1 MGFTEEILSLQNLL
15 MERKSVIYNEEAT
28 KHSLIIP
35 LIQVLGYD
43 IHNPIEVKP
52 EYVADFAKKKG
63 EKVDYAIFKDGK
75 PIFFIEAK
83 SVGIKL
89 GDHDAQLSR
98 YFNATP
104 NVKLGIITDGIKY
117 KFFTDF
123 EMKNIMD
130 TTPFFELDFEN
141 VTNEDIDLLK
151 MFCKECFNQSSLLH
165 KAEELIYI
173 SKIVNKL
180 KGLLQKPDD
189 DFIRFLVKDFTKTKV
204 TSVTIEKFKPY
215 VNKAISG
222 TITELS
228 QELMTGDEAETTH
241 HTKSI
246 ITTEDE
252 LKAYDQIKAILVDAQ
267 KDISNLSYKDT
278 VSYFGIFNNNING
291 WFVRFI
297 IDKDP
302 MIVMVNMPYSILHS
316 YHIEF
321 KMQSLN
327 SKGITKIFINNID
340 DIQNLKDIIVKAFEM
355 VE

>member
-1 MGFTEEILSLQNLL
+1 MGFTEEILSLQKLL
-15 MERKSVIYNEEAT
+15 MERKGIIHNEEAT

-43 IHNPIEVKP
+43 IYNPIEVKP

-63 EKVDYAIFKDGK
+63 EKVDYAIFKEGN

-83 SVGIKL
+83 SVGVRL
-89 GDHDAQLSR
+89 EDHDAQLSR

-123 EMKNIMD
+123 EMPNIMD
-130 TTPFFELDFEN
+130 TTPFFEFDFDN
-141 VTNEDIDLLK
+141 VSNEGIDILK
-151 MFCKECFNQSSLLH
+151 LFCKDCFCQSDLLH
-165 KAEELIYI
+165 KAEECIYI
-173 SKIVNKL
+173 SKVANKL

-189 DFIRFLVKDFTKTKV
+189 DFIRFLIKDFTKTKV

-228 QELMTGDEAETTH
+228 QELMSGDETDTTGR
-241 HTKSI
+241 TRTI

-252 LKAYDQIKAILVDAQ
+252 LKAFDYVKTILKDAH

-278 VSYFGIFNNNING
+278 VSYFGVFNNNING

-297 IDKDP
+297 LDKDP
-302 MIVMVNMPYSILHS
+302 MIVMVNMPYSMLQS
-316 YHIEF
+316 YHLEF
-321 KMQSLN
+321 KLQSLN
-327 SKGITKIFINNID
+327 SKGITNIFINNID
-340 DIQNLKDIIVKAFEM
+340 DIQKLKDIIVEAFEM